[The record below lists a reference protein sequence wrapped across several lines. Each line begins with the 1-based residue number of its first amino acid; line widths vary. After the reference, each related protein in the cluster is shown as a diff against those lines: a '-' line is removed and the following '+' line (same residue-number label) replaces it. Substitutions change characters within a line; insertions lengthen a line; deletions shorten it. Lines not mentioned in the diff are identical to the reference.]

1 MPKVTL
7 LNEKNNI
14 GAVPLAGMPMTGMT
28 PAHMPSELLQGK
40 RRLTAQEIYVLIQN
54 RNISSDPEWQN
65 VYVSAVPGE
74 FNAAQVVQ
82 SEFNGM
88 VVLGAVRPATLKY
101 HDLELKTG
109 IYRSVLYDV
118 VTGDDCV
125 IHNVSYL
132 ANYRIGS
139 RVMLFN
145 VQEMSCTKHS
155 KFGEGILKEGE
166 PEENRIWIGVGN
178 ENGRRS
184 VLPFTDM
191 IAADAWLWSRY
202 REDAALQRRFVELTE
217 AGNDRRNDTF
227 GIVGDDVVIKNCT
240 LLKDAKILPFA
251 YIKGAFKLKNITV
264 LSSSEEPSQIG
275 EGVELVNGIMG
286 YGSRVFYQ
294 AVAVRF
300 IIGRNCQLKYGARLL
315 NSVLGDNS
323 TVSCCELLNNLIF
336 PFHEQHHNSSFLIA
350 ATVMGQSNIASAA
363 TIGSN
368 HNSRSPDGEMLAG
381 RGFWPGLCSDFK
393 YDSRFASFVLVSKGS
408 YQNELNITYPFSLVA
423 KSEGDCAV
431 HIIPAYWFM
440 YNMFAI
446 VRNKFKFASR
456 DARIVKV
463 QHIETNPFAP
473 DTVQEMLAAVH
484 RLIELTARYLKL
496 PEDACVRMTQ
506 ENPEPALLAEF
517 RERAAATHSA
527 EELHQTAKDYLHRNR
542 DAKFLLND
550 DRCQKKYGAVIYKPA
565 QGYREYRCILKYF
578 AVESLMQWS
587 FEHQIDQLEP
597 EHLRQIEGIP
607 LYTAWMNAG
616 GQVLPEECVQELFAA
631 IKDGSIS
638 SWQQVHEFYDACQK
652 NYTGYKARYAL
663 YILEQLYTLPIRQFT
678 EDIFDDIVKDV
689 AYVSMNMLESSITSR
704 EKDYTD
710 FFRSITFRNT
720 GEREAVLGT
729 LGDNSFLHELRA
741 ATEDFCG
748 NLEKLFRKLR

>member
-28 PAHMPSELLQGK
+28 PAHMPTELLQGK

-446 VRNKFKFASR
+446 VRNKFKF
-456 DARIVKV
+456 
-463 QHIETNPFAP
+463 
-473 DTVQEMLAAVH
+473 VH
-484 RLIELTARYLKL
+484 A
-496 PEDACVRMTQ
+496 M
-506 ENPEPALLAEF
+506 PALL
-517 RERAAATHSA
+517 RYSILKRIP
-527 EELHQTAKDYLHRNR
+527 LHRT
-542 DAKFLLND
+542 
-550 DRCQKKYGAVIYKPA
+550 RC
-565 QGYREYRCILKYF
+565 RRC
-578 AVESLMQWS
+578 W
-587 FEHQIDQLEP
+587 
-597 EHLRQIEGIP
+597 LR
-607 LYTAWMNAG
+607 YTA
-616 GQVLPEECVQELFAA
+616 LL
-631 IKDGSIS
+631 S
-638 SWQQVHEFYDACQK
+638 
-652 NYTGYKARYAL
+652 
-663 YILEQLYTLPIRQFT
+663 
-678 EDIFDDIVKDV
+678 
-689 AYVSMNMLESSITSR
+689 
-704 EKDYTD
+704 
-710 FFRSITFRNT
+710 
-720 GEREAVLGT
+720 
-729 LGDNSFLHELRA
+729 
-741 ATEDFCG
+741 
-748 NLEKLFRKLR
+748 